1 MADGTVLLT
10 GAAGVLGT
18 WLRRT
23 APPGASV
30 VSVVHRTLLDDAPQV
45 QADLRSAEQVRSAL
59 ERARPSLVVHAAYAR
74 DEASVV
80 GATHNVA
87 RAASAVGAELIHISS
102 DAVFCGDGEPRDE
115 QDRPDPILDYGSWK
129 ARAEALVAEEAPAAA
144 IVRLP
149 LIISLDPE
157 DHIVG
162 AIRAG
167 VRNRERSVWF
177 HDELRQPALASEL
190 AEAVWRITALDEGDR
205 SGPWHLPGPE
215 SLTRY

>member
-1 MADGTVLLT
+1 MRISDWSSNVC
-10 GAAGVLGT
+10 
-18 WLRRT
+18 
-23 APPGASV
+23 S
-30 VSVVHRTLLDDAPQV
+30 
-45 QADLRSAEQVRSAL
+45 ADL
-59 ERARPSLVVHAAYAR
+59 
-74 DEASVV
+74 
-80 GATHNVA
+80 
-87 RAASAVGAELIHISS
+87 
-102 DAVFCGDGEPRDE
+102 
-115 QDRPDPILDYGSWK
+115 
-129 ARAEALVAEEAPAAA
+129 EALVAEEAPAAA

-215 SLTRY
+215 SLKIGRAHVCTPVTNAHIVCRLLLE